1 MATYEAPLP
10 DMLFALEEIAGL
22 GEIAALPGYEE
33 ATPELVRPVLE
44 EAARFA
50 GGALAPLNRIGDS
63 QGSRLEN
70 GVVRTPDGFRDAY
83 ATFVDARWNALPFD
97 PAFGGQG
104 LPWALATAAQEMWN
118 AANMSFGL
126 CPLLTQ
132 GAVELLQSHGSAAQ
146 KLTYLPNLISG
157 RWTGTMNMTE
167 PQAGSDVGAV
177 RTRAV
182 RDGEHYRITGQKIFI
197 TYGDH
202 DLADNIVHLVL
213 ARTPEAPPGVKGIS
227 LFIVPKYRVGPVGA
241 PDERNDL
248 RCVSLEDKLGIHGSP
263 TAVLAYGDN
272 GGAIGELVGEENR
285 GIEYMFTMMNNAR
298 LSIGVQGLAIAERAF
313 QQARAYAR
321 TRVQGRAVDGSGSGA
336 VPIIRHPD
344 VRRMLMTMRAEIAA
358 MRALVYFTAGAI
370 DRAKRHPSK
379 TERARRQ
386 ALADLLIPVV
396 KAWCT
401 DTGCAVAS
409 TALQVHGGTGF
420 IEETGAA
427 QHYRDARIAP
437 IYEGT
442 NGIQAADLLGRK
454 LARDDGKAV
463 RAFLAL
469 TRQTIDALAAGDD
482 DNLRRIH
489 AGLRS
494 GASTLRQ
501 TSRSLLEIWQHDKAK
516 ALAGASPYLTLFGVV
531 AGGWLLAKGALA
543 ARRRL
548 AAGQGDTAWLTG
560 HITLARFYAENL
572 LPQAAGL
579 AAMALAGSDSVLT
592 MPEDQL

>member
-1 MATYEAPLP
+1 MSAYEAPLP

-22 GEIAALPGYEE
+22 GEISALPGYEE

-44 EAARFA
+44 EAAKFA

-83 ATFVDARWNALPFD
+83 AKFVEGGWNALPFD

-146 KLTYLPNLISG
+146 KRTYLPNLISG

-177 RTRAV
+177 RTRAI
-182 RDGEHYRITGQKIFI
+182 RDGQHYRITGQKIFI
-197 TYGDH
+197 TYGEH
-202 DLADNIVHLVL
+202 DLADNIVHMVL
-213 ARTPEAPPGVKGIS
+213 ARTPEAPAGVKGIS
-227 LFIVPKYRVGPVGA
+227 LFIVPKYRVGPNGV

-248 RCVSLEDKLGIHGSP
+248 RCVSLEEKLGIHGSP

-298 LSIGVQGLAIAERAF
+298 LSVGVQGLAIAERAF

-321 TRVQGRAVDGSGSGA
+321 TRVQGRAVDGAGSGA

-344 VRRMLMTMRAEIAA
+344 VRRMLLTMRAQIAA
-358 MRALVYFTAGAI
+358 MRALIYFTAGTI

-379 TERARRQ
+379 AERARQQ

-469 TRQTIDALAAGDD
+469 TKQVIDALAASDD

-489 AGLRS
+489 PGLR
-494 GASTLRQ
+494 AATSTLRQ
-501 TSRSLLEIWQHDKAK
+501 ASRSLLETWERDKAR

-543 ARRRL
+543 AQRRRAAGEGDPAWL
-548 AAGQGDTAWLTG
+548 AAQL
-560 HITLARFYAENL
+560 TLARFYADNL
-572 LPQAAGL
+572 LPRAAGL
-579 AAMALAGSDSVLT
+579 ATMALAGSDSVLT
-592 MPEDQL
+592 MAEDQL